1 MSSIRSAPLRFV
13 HVCVCVCVCQSR
25 RLVHEQCSCTPAMCS
40 QYIFSTSTIVQR
52 ERERERHNV
61 PLCIHRHLD
70 FPRDVESCLATTS
83 SNAARAW
90 ISTSFVTRATLDT
103 RSGTVST
110 HSCMSTVT
118 GHQSP
123 YVQCTMVCA
132 QFLRCRHDGNV
143 FLSLTQGKPAQL
155 TQLTT
160 LDAPPTEPRHKKPL
174 ERKNF
179 SSSRLYIALPLTCR
193 ARQFG

>member
-1 MSSIRSAPLRFV
+1 MHTCDVLSVHILDIHHRS
-13 HVCVCVCVCQSR
+13 
-25 RLVHEQCSCTPAMCS
+25 E
-40 QYIFSTSTIVQR
+40 R

-70 FPRDVESCLATTS
+70 FPHDVESCLATSS

-110 HSCMSTVT
+110 HSCMSTAT

-132 QFLRCRHDGNV
+132 RFLRCRHDGNM
-143 FLSLTQGKPAQL
+143 FLSLTQGKPAQP
-155 TQLTT
+155 TQLT
-160 LDAPPTEPRHKKPL
+160 LDAPPTGKEPRTKSP
-174 ERKNF
+174 
-179 SSSRLYIALPLTCR
+179 
-193 ARQFG
+193 